1 MKQRV
6 FNVRLILVV
15 GFILLPLF
23 ALITTIQALST
34 TSLGIKGWLAN
45 ASASFPYTSTYVP
58 VKEMPYTLHSYPM
71 STFDSTRKR
80 MYSTYPYRDIAV
92 FDLNTGSVEG
102 VIQNVYRPEK
112 LLLSPD
118 GSRLYIS
125 SNVNLGEDGRITV
138 VDTQKLEII
147 SSYVYTNSGQYSDR
161 NVQSMAV
168 GLSNEL
174 YIVAFNIGNNSL
186 DRMDMSSGQII
197 ATAPFTGWLM
207 SLASHGNLLYAVERN
222 ISGKDGTLYKYDI
235 STGMPVFETAVS
247 IPEAGELT
255 ISPDGT
261 TLLVHN
267 DNNIF
272 QFDTAT
278 LSLQRQYTTP
288 EQYGFLSIAVSPDS
302 QSFVGLYYPQ
312 GDYAGGL
319 KVFDL
324 ATGQLRRQYFD
335 IVNMGLAQGVAT
347 FSDELVGVVYG
358 QYGFSGGG
366 VRLLKPADHHIALPI
381 TYNRYCPVP
390 STDDFNDPTSGWP
403 IEDTGRVIYR
413 YIDGEYSIYHRNAD
427 QWTAVLSDD
436 VWNKNKL
443 YQLSGRV
450 AQNYGMWGLLFG
462 LNDDGTSFYTFEI
475 SPYHKEWYIF
485 YYGDDVGWQLLARE
499 SRSIINSS
507 TSFNTLA
514 MKTWGGG
521 IEFFI
526 NDQQV
531 KDMRGLQGLVGRVGL
546 TGGSFQKNV
555 DIRYED
561 YIFVGE
567 TCPLPS
573 PGANRPLGANRLLNL
588 ERPNLEEILS
598 DGQPVNT
605 FRIEE

>member
-1 MKQRV
+1 MRQRV
-6 FNVRLILVV
+6 FKARLILVA

-23 ALITTIQALST
+23 AFIATIQALST
-34 TSLGIKGWLAN
+34 TSLGISGWLTN
-45 ASASFPYTSTYVP
+45 ASTSFPLTSTYIA
-58 VKEMPYTLHSYPM
+58 VKEIPYTLHGSPM
-71 STFDSTRKR
+71 SVFDSAQKR
-80 MYSTYPYRDIAV
+80 IYTTYPYRDIAV

-125 SNVNLGEDGRITV
+125 SNVNFNEDGRITV
-138 VDTQKLEII
+138 VDTQNLEII
-147 SSYVYTNSGQYSDR
+147 SSYLYTSPKQHSDY
-161 NVQSMAV
+161 NVQSMAL
-168 GLSNEL
+168 GLYNEL
-174 YIVAFNIGNNSL
+174 YLASFNIGNNSL
-186 DRMDMSSGQII
+186 DRMDMGSGEIT
-197 ATAPFTGWLM
+197 ATLPFTGWLM
-207 SLASHGNLLYAVERN
+207 SLASHGNLLYAVERK
-222 ISGKDGTLYKYDI
+222 ISDKDGHLYMYDI
-235 STGMPVFETAVS
+235 STGMPVLETAVS
-247 IPEAGELT
+247 IPEAGDLT

-267 DNNIF
+267 YNNIF

-278 LSLQRQYTTP
+278 LSLQHQYRTP
-288 EQYGFLSIAVSPDS
+288 EQYGFISIAVSPDS
-302 QSFVGLYYPQ
+302 QNLVGLYYPE
-312 GDYAGGL
+312 GGYAGGL

-324 ATGQLRRQYFD
+324 ATGQLRRIYFD
-335 IVNMGLAQGVAT
+335 YVDIGLAQNVAA
-347 FSDELVGVVYG
+347 FSDEFVGIVYR
-358 QYGFSGGG
+358 QYSFSEGG

-450 AQNYGMWGLLFG
+450 AQNYGIWGLLFG
-462 LNDDGTSFYTFEI
+462 LNDEGTSFYTFEI
-475 SPYHKEWYIF
+475 SPYHQEWYIF

-499 SRSIINSS
+499 RASIINSG

-514 MKTWGGG
+514 MKTWGVST
-521 IEFFI
+521 EFLI
-526 NDQQV
+526 NDQSV
-531 KDMRGLQGLVGRVGL
+531 KYMNGLQGLVGRVGL
-546 TGGSFQKNV
+546 TGGALQRDV
-555 DIRYED
+555 DIRYDD

-573 PGANRPLGANRLLNL
+573 ATANQIVGGTFLSL
-588 ERPNLEEILS
+588 ERPNLEEIFS
-598 DGQPVNT
+598 DGQPVDN
-605 FRIEE
+605 FRIEK